1 MRLLVIEDERDLCED
16 IAKKLR
22 LSGYE
27 VDTCVDGEAALELL
41 AVERYD
47 LVLLDLNLPKV
58 DGMTVLRTLRE
69 HDQETGVLILSA
81 RSEISDK
88 VDGLDAG
95 ANDYLSKPFHLE
107 ELEAR
112 VRSLTRRRFV
122 QQDVCL
128 RCGGLTFDTRS
139 RTATADGQTL
149 SLTRKESG
157 IWNICCSIAGGRS
170 VRRSSS
176 STFGTAAWTASAI
189 PSAYTS
195 PRCEK
200 SCARHWDTIRSA
212 IRSDRATR
220 SERAN
225 EQTNLC
231 AVAHH
236 DIDCAA
242 HRGGVREP
250 ESAAVLL
257 RLGQHG
263 CAERLCGGVQNGKPA
278 GNDH

>member
-27 VDTCVDGEAALELL
+27 ADTCFDGEAALELL
-41 AVERYD
+41 AVEKYD

-58 DGMTVLRTLRE
+58 GGMTVLRTLRE
-69 HDQETGVLILSA
+69 HDQETGVLILSG

-128 RCGGLTFDTRS
+128 RCGGLMFDTRS
-139 RTATADGQTL
+139 RMATADGQTL

-157 IWNICCSIAGGRS
+157 ILEYLLLNRGRPVSQEELIEHVWDSSVDSFSNSIRVHIS
-170 VRRSSS
+170 MLRKKLR
-176 STFGTAAWTASAI
+176 AALGYD
-189 PSAYTS
+189 P
-195 PRCEK
+195 
-200 SCARHWDTIRSA
+200 IRNK
-212 IRSDRATR
+212 I
-220 SERAN
+220 
-225 EQTNLC
+225 
-231 AVAHH
+231 
-236 DIDCAA
+236 
-242 HRGGVREP
+242 
-250 ESAAVLL
+250 
-257 RLGQHG
+257 GQG
-263 CAERLCGGVQNGKPA
+263 YEIGADE
-278 GNDH
+278 

>member
-1 MRLLVIEDERDLCED
+1 MTRILIVEDEESYREPLVYQLTRE
-16 IAKKLR
+16 
-22 LSGYE
+22 GYD
-27 VDTCVDGEAALELL
+27 VSAAATGEEGLELFTKGGI
-41 AVERYD
+41 D

-157 IWNICCSIAGGRS
+157 ILEYLLLNRGRPISQEELIEHVWDSSVDSFSNSIRVHISMLRKKLRAALGYDPIRNKIGQGYEIGAG
-170 VRRSSS
+170 
-176 STFGTAAWTASAI
+176 
-189 PSAYTS
+189 
-195 PRCEK
+195 E
-200 SCARHWDTIRSA
+200 
-212 IRSDRATR
+212 
-220 SERAN
+220 
-225 EQTNLC
+225 
-231 AVAHH
+231 
-236 DIDCAA
+236 
-242 HRGGVREP
+242 
-250 ESAAVLL
+250 
-257 RLGQHG
+257 
-263 CAERLCGGVQNGKPA
+263 
-278 GNDH
+278 

>member
-27 VDTCVDGEAALELL
+27 ADTCVDGEAALELL

-122 QQDVCL
+122 QQDGHG
-128 RCGGLTFDTRS
+128 R
-139 RTATADGQTL
+139 RTDAFAHAQGE
-149 SLTRKESG
+149 RHSG
-157 IWNICCSIAGGRS
+157 ISAAQSRAAGQSG
-170 VRRSSS
+170 
-176 STFGTAAWTASAI
+176 G
-189 PSAYTS
+189 
-195 PRCEK
+195 
-200 SCARHWDTIRSA
+200 
-212 IRSDRATR
+212 
-220 SERAN
+220 
-225 EQTNLC
+225 
-231 AVAHH
+231 
-236 DIDCAA
+236 A
-242 HRGGVREP
+242 HR
-250 ESAAVLL
+250 A
-257 RLGQHG
+257 RLGQQRGQLQQFHPRTHLHAAKKAARG
-263 CAERLCGGVQNGKPA
+263 TGIRPDPQ
-278 GNDH
+278 

>member
-1 MRLLVIEDERDLCED
+1 MRLLVIEDECDLCED

-27 VDTCVDGEAALELL
+27 ADTCFDGEEALELL
-41 AVERYD
+41 AVEKYD

-122 QQDVCL
+122 QQTD
-128 RCGGLTFDTRS
+128 RRFRS
-139 RTATADGQTL
+139 RARRAAF
-149 SLTRKESG
+149 
-157 IWNICCSIAGGRS
+157 WNICCSTAADPSARKN
-170 VRRSSS
+170 SSS
-176 STFGTAAWTASAI
+176 MCGTAAWTASAT
-189 PSAYTS
+189 PSVCIS
-195 PRCEK
+195 PCCGK
-200 SCARHWDTIRSA
+200 NCVQHWDTTRSA
-212 IRSDRATR
+212 TRSVRATR
-220 SERAN
+220 
-225 EQTNLC
+225 
-231 AVAHH
+231 
-236 DIDCAA
+236 
-242 HRGGVREP
+242 
-250 ESAAVLL
+250 
-257 RLGQHG
+257 
-263 CAERLCGGVQNGKPA
+263 
-278 GNDH
+278 